1 MTPPAHQD
9 DPRPPAQR
17 CVLITGC
24 SSGIGYCCAHGLARR
39 GWRVIA
45 SARRAA
51 DVTRLQAE
59 GLTAVRLDLDDPDSI
74 GQAVQQTLELTGG
87 TLDALFNN
95 GAYGLPGAVEDLS
108 RAALRAQL
116 ETNLLGWHD
125 LTCRVIPIMRRQ
137 GHGRIVQNS
146 SILGLTALPYR
157 GGYVASKFALEGL
170 TDTLRLELAG
180 SGIAVCLIE
189 PGPILSRF
197 RNNAH
202 QAFKAWIDAEHSVH
216 RDAYRQAEVRLTKEG
231 PAQPFTLPPEAVL
244 KKLIHALESPRPH
257 PRYYV
262 TFPTHLIGVL
272 RRVLGS
278 RGLDWV
284 LRRISG
290 GGAR

>member
-1 MTPPAHQD
+1 MPNSKTA
-9 DPRPPAQR
+9 PRS
-17 CVLITGC
+17 VLITGC
-24 SSGIGYCCAHGLARR
+24 SSGIGYTCAHGLARR

-45 SARRAA
+45 SARKPA
-51 DVTRLQAE
+51 DVERLCGE
-59 GLTAVRLDLDDPDSI
+59 GLTAVQLDLDDPESI
-74 GQAVQQTLELTGG
+74 GQAVGQVLEVTGG

-95 GAYGLPGAVEDLS
+95 GAYGLPGAVEDLT

-137 GHGRIVQNS
+137 GHGRIIQNS
-146 SILGLTALPYR
+146 SILGLMPLPYR
-157 GGYVASKFALEGL
+157 GAYVASKFALEGL

-180 SGIAVCLIE
+180 SGIAVSLIE

-197 RNNAH
+197 RANAH
-202 QAFKAWIDAEHSVH
+202 RAFKAQIDAEGSVH
-216 RDAYRQAEVRLTKEG
+216 RAAYQRAEVRLSKEG

-244 KKLIHALESPRPH
+244 KKLIHALESPRPR

-262 TFPTHLIGVL
+262 TFPTHLFGFL
-272 RRVLGS
+272 RRVLSS

-284 LRRISG
+284 ITRVSG